1 MTGLYLAVFNVGGAL
16 GNVISG
22 SIWTQ
27 RMPIELSNRI
37 ANQTLAQEVFA
48 SPYSAVIGYPV
59 GTVEREGMTE
69 AYRAVQRI
77 LASTFYRLP
86 FILSFQTRNSSLTP
100 F

>member
-1 MTGLYLAVFNVGGAL
+1 VTGLYLAIFNLGGAL

-27 RMPIELSNRI
+27 RMPVELMNRI
-37 ANQTLAQEVFA
+37 ANQTLAMEVYA

-77 LASTFYRLP
+77 LASMSHVLP
-86 FILSFQTRNSSLTP
+86 SID
-100 F
+100 